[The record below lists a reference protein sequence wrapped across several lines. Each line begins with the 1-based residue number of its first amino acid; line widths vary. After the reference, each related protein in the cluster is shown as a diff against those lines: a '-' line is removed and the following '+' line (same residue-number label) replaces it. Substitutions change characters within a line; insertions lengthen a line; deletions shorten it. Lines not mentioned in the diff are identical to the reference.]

1 MLDNSIQN
9 IKYSDFVSEL
19 NKFVSLKYQ
28 INNQTLPIIQSEL
41 VFFKNLSEIKRIP
54 VCYKLLQEK
63 FMNKIIKLYDYFPNL
78 IQELLKEIY
87 NTFNFEMYC
96 PNIFIKSIKNL
107 IYYYGIGLN
116 LATTRIKKNDI
127 ENLFDEI
134 IYLKTICAYLILRK
148 DALNEDFN
156 DYLNQYEEIKLDY
169 EKIKNQF
176 DDFTKD
182 FFTTELFP
190 LFENFKS
197 QLNKNLSSENLYSSP
212 KETQEKLKN
221 IPLKNRTFFYK
232 NEKLIFGEDLYTEF
246 KYYFFPLKNDKI
258 EELKKQICSFLN
270 AKGGRIYIGISDSKI
285 VKGIVMDYKK
295 RDLIRNEIINYTYD
309 FFPKCRT
316 NKIDILFIPIKDNE
330 DNYENNLFVIKI
342 IVHQGE
348 TDKLYSM
355 TEKGYNA
362 YLRLPGQCAYLT
374 ALEIKDEIIKRNNNP
389 EKALDDTEFQDP
401 EPDNPE
407 LNELNKN
414 KKSKLI
420 PQKDYYYYNTS
431 DSYSSENE
439 DSEISSNEEM
449 EDYYYGNQ
457 RNQRNQK
464 RKKNTRKKNV
474 YVVKIIT
481 FGTSPTIKKLEYIFQ
496 NVKYCKKKFL
506 IKEGRVHGF
515 LNFTNLQ
522 YAQSIIIQYDNCF
535 YDGCGVRLVLQY
547 NQKDI

>member
-19 NKFVSLKYQ
+19 NKFVSLKYP
-28 INNQTLPIIQSEL
+28 INNQTLPIIQSKL

-96 PNIFIKSIKNL
+96 PNIFIKSIVNL

-116 LATTRIKKNDI
+116 LSTTRIKKNDI

-134 IYLKTICAYLILRK
+134 IYLKTIWSYLISRK

-258 EELKKQICSFLN
+258 EDLKKQICSFLN

-295 RDLIRNEIINYTYD
+295 RDLIRNDLINYTYD
-309 FFPKCRT
+309 FYPKCRT
-316 NKIDILFIPIKDNE
+316 KKIEIQFIPIKNMK
-330 DNYENNLFVIKI
+330 NNKFQNNLYVIKI
-342 IVHQGE
+342 IVHQGD
-348 TDKLYSM
+348 TDKLYSISS
-355 TEKGYNA
+355 KCYIS
-362 YLRLPGQCAYLT
+362 YLRLPGQCANLT
-374 ALEIKDEIIKRNNNP
+374 ASEIYEEIYQRKINPKIPIKEEEFIDPDPEVNLDESISIYSEDNKIKNINKIDFNCNQRKAKIFANNLFVVKVKGIGNEISGKELDDIFQGTNCVTKKFFVNNNG
-389 EKALDDTEFQDP
+389 
-401 EPDNPE
+401 
-407 LNELNKN
+407 
-414 KKSKLI
+414 
-420 PQKDYYYYNTS
+420 
-431 DSYSSENE
+431 YSRG
-439 DSEISSNEEM
+439 
-449 EDYYYGNQ
+449 YG
-457 RNQRNQK
+457 
-464 RKKNTRKKNV
+464 
-474 YVVKIIT
+474 Y
-481 FGTSPTIKKLEYIFQ
+481 
-496 NVKYCKKKFL
+496 
-506 IKEGRVHGF
+506 
-515 LNFTNLQ
+515 LNFANGND
-522 YAQSIIIQYDNCF
+522 AQNAIDKYDNMRYKHSIF
-535 YDGCGVRLVLQY
+535 KLAFK
-547 NQKDI
+547 NEK

>member
-1 MLDNSIQN
+1 MLYNSIQN
-9 IKYSDFVSEL
+9 VKYSDFLSEL
-19 NKFVSLKYQ
+19 NKFVSLKYK
-28 INNQTLPIIQSEL
+28 INNQTLPIIQSKL

-63 FMNKIIKLYDYFPNL
+63 FMKKIIKLYVYFPNL
-78 IQELLKEIY
+78 IQELLEEIY

-96 PNIFIKSIKNL
+96 PNIFIKSIVNL

-116 LATTRIKKNDI
+116 LSTTRIKKNDI

-134 IYLKTICAYLILRK
+134 IYLKTIWSDLISRK
-148 DALNEDFN
+148 DTLNEDFN

-169 EKIKNQF
+169 EKMKNQF

-197 QLNKNLSSENLYSSP
+197 QLNKNLSSDNLYSSP

-270 AKGGRIYIGISDSKI
+270 SKGGRIYIGISDSKI

-407 LNELNKN
+407 LNELNIKN

-431 DSYSSENE
+431 DSYYSENE
-439 DSEISSNEEM
+439 DSEISSNDEM
-449 EDYYYGNQ
+449 EDYYYG
-457 RNQRNQK
+457 NQRNQK

-496 NVKYCKKKFL
+496 NVQYCQKKFL

-522 YAQSIIIQYDNCF
+522 YAQNIIIQYDNCF